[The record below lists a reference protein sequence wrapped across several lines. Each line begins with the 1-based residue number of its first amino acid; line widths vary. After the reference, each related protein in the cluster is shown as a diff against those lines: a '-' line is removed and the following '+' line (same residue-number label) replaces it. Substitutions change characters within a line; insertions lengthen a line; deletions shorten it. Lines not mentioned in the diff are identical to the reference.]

1 MKKTNQG
8 FTLIELMIVVAIIGI
23 LAAVAMPRFAD
34 LVRKSNEGAAK
45 GSLGAIRSALS
56 IYYADNEGIWPAS
69 LAGMVA
75 ILNDAGSAA
84 KYLAAIPVRKVGGGA
99 AGDGLATGGAAMD
112 GTVGWYYDPVDGD
125 CLISSNGGS
134 DTKGAMY
141 TSW

>member
-75 ILNDAGSAA
+75 IFNDAGSAA

-99 AGDGLATGGAAMD
+99 KGDGLADESIVLDD
-112 GTVGWYYDPVDGD
+112 GTAWLYHPTTGD
-125 CLISSNGGS
+125 IAINSSGT
-134 DTKGAMY
+134 DTKGVIY
-141 TSW
+141 SSW